1 MDGTNVKGDAA
12 IIWRQAGREGKRDD
26 CMQGRRETLE
36 QVLTLERDGW
46 RSVRNERGKS

>member
-26 CMQGRRETLE
+26 CMQGRRG
-36 QVLTLERDGW
+36 TLERGW
-46 RSVRNERGKS
+46 TLERENERGKS

>member
-1 MDGTNVKGDAA
+1 MDGTNVEGDAA

-36 QVLTLERDGW
+36 RDGC
-46 RSVRNERGKS
+46 